1 MLIKKLAL
9 HAVLLVIFAV
19 LFTPSAG
26 AQTPSVD
33 PTNSADVEARVREYF
48 ADIPSMIPIARC
60 ESGFRQFGSDGMV
73 LFDPSYRMIG
83 VFQIS
88 SLHLPHSVEMGKD
101 IMTLEG
107 NLAYA
112 RYLYDANG
120 IDPWM
125 SSFGCW
131 GSAIKT
137 PEVLGTTTQPSSLLS
152 LSLGI
157 TNASVAA
164 VQQMLNKAGFTV
176 AQSGPGSIGNETT
189 MFGSLTRAAVRR
201 FQCAKS
207 IACSGDES
215 TTGYGMVDDKT
226 YTALVAAVS
235 NATPSSTSSPD
246 ATEKATKAAQIQA
259 QINTLNSQIETL
271 KAQLAEL
278 NR

>member
-1 MLIKKLAL
+1 MHIKKLASY
-9 HAVLLVIFAV
+9 AVLLIIAA
-19 LFTPSAG
+19 LSFTSTVTAETQNINPH
-26 AQTPSVD
+26 
-33 PTNSADVEARVREYF
+33 NSADVEARVREYF
-48 ADIPSMIPIARC
+48 ADIPSMVAIARC

-83 VFQIS
+83 VFQVS
-88 SLHLPHSVEMGKD
+88 SLHLPHSVEMGND

-112 RYLYDANG
+112 RYLYNANG

-131 GSAIKT
+131 GSAVKSA
-137 PEVLGTTTQPSSLLS
+137 EVLGTSTPVSVLA
-152 LSLGI
+152 LSLGMSSP
-157 TNASVAA
+157 TVAA
-164 VQQMLNKAGFTV
+164 VQQLLNKAGYTV
-176 AQSGPGSIGNETT
+176 AQSGPGSVGNETT

-201 FQCAKS
+201 FQCAKA

-215 TTGYGMVDDKT
+215 TTGYGMVDDKI
-226 YTALVAAVS
+226 YAALAAAQNTTPPTS
-235 NATPSSTSSPD
+235 TPATDPN
-246 ATEKATKAAQIQA
+246 EKAAKAAQIQA

-271 KAQLAEL
+271 KVQLAEL